1 MVRGDFTKLR
11 SRDGA
16 RSARLGKDNFGRV
29 WEEHAGDFIDRFIAQ
44 GSIKEEDFSAGEVFF
59 PESGQLAR
67 RAGIV
72 RAIGIDIRAR
82 LQFFQ
87 ASRPDGSGDA
97 FLDRA
102 SRDPIAT
109 RVERTGGRDSIQR
122 VLQLKTSGQL
132 RGELYGPA

>member
-1 MVRGDFTKLR
+1 MVRGDFTELR
-11 SRDGA
+11 SGDGA
-16 RSARLGKDNFGRV
+16 GSARVGKDTLGRV

-44 GSIKEEDFSAGEVFF
+44 GSVEKKNFAAGEVFF

-87 ASRPDGSGDA
+87 ASRPDGCGDA
-97 FLDRA
+97 LLDRA

-109 RVERTGGRDSIQR
+109 RVERTGARNSIQR
-122 VLQLKTSGQL
+122 VRQLKTPGQV
-132 RGELYGPA
+132 RAPLYGRA